1 MITRKFRKNLT
12 LPQIDFTSGCY
23 SLDRIAAGFYLA
35 ERIPGMKTVILK
47 KQIFLS
53 NALMILITLAA
64 VVLVN
69 LAAVKIQWEFIERDW
84 ESSMETA
91 ADGTDVEQLLKD
103 WTVHQRS
110 FYVLAVADIVL
121 CVSMMLGISLF
132 FTRKL
137 EKQLLLEQEKNA
149 AYERAR
155 TEMIAGISHD
165 LRTPLTAIRGTVK
178 ALLDGVVADKA
189 QQEKFLLTAY
199 RRTEDMNVLL
209 DQLFYLS
216 KLETGAMPLH
226 LQTVDLGKYLRDY
239 VERKQEMLRQD
250 LSGEGQGT
258 QILYRAQCEET
269 AKVRIDPE
277 ALQRI
282 LDNLVENSRKYAEV
296 PELKMEI
303 ILKDKEGIPEIC
315 FRDNGVGVPE
325 EKLLQIFEEFYRVD
339 ESRNRKSG
347 SGLGLYVVKSLAEA
361 MGGRVSAANEDGL
374 AVRIELPGGKK

>member
-1 MITRKFRKNLT
+1 M
-12 LPQIDFTSGCY
+12 S
-23 SLDRIAAGFYLA
+23 
-35 ERIPGMKTVILK
+35 GMKTVILK
-47 KQIFLS
+47 KRIFLS

-84 ESSMETA
+84 ESSMETV
-91 ADGTDVEQLLKD
+91 ADEADVKQLLKD

-110 FYVLAVADIVL
+110 FYVLAVVDIVL
-121 CVSMMLGISLF
+121 CVSLMLGISLF
-132 FTRKL
+132 FTGKL
-137 EKQLLLEQEKNA
+137 EKQLLAEQEKNA

-178 ALLDGVVADKA
+178 ALLDGVVTDRAK
-189 QQEKFLLTAY
+189 QEKFLITAY

-226 LQTVDLGKYLRDY
+226 MQTVDLGKYLRDY
-239 VERKQEMLRQD
+239 AERKQEMLRQD
-250 LSGEGQGT
+250 LSGEEPGT
-258 QILYRAQCEET
+258 QIIYRVQGEET
-269 AKVRIDPE
+269 AKVQIDPE

-282 LDNLVENSRKYAEV
+282 LDNLVENSRKYADV
-296 PELKMEI
+296 PELSIEI
-303 ILKDKEGIPEIC
+303 TLRKRENATEIC
-315 FRDNGVGVPE
+315 FHDNGVGVPE
-325 EKLLQIFEEFYRVD
+325 EKLSQIFEEFYRVD

-374 AVRIELPGGKK
+374 AVRIELSGGKK